1 MTMLNATYS
10 FLVKAA
16 AGHATQVLG
25 IDVATPDGNV
35 TLADGHAR

>member
-10 FLVKAA
+10 FFVKAA
-16 AGHATQVLG
+16 GRATQVLG
-25 IDVATPDGNV
+25 IDVPTLDGNV

>member
-10 FLVKAA
+10 FFVNRVS
-16 AGHATQVLG
+16 HATQVLG

-35 TLADGHAR
+35 TLAEGHAR

>member
-10 FLVKAA
+10 FFVKA

-25 IDVATPDGNV
+25 IEVPTLDENV